1 MTTYQMRRLARH
13 VCSASVAVLAWTGT
27 ALALTA
33 TGTRLASV
41 EANDNQRP
49 AGTLENGTLTL
60 ALRAG
65 VGAWKPEGPAGPALQ
80 IEALGE
86 VSSSLTVPGPLIR
99 VVEGTVIVASI
110 RNELDTPLTVH
121 GLCARDGTPC
131 APLTV
136 APGADREVRF
146 TSGRQG
152 TYHYWATSFGA
163 PIPFREL
170 SGAFVVD
177 PPDGEPEAD
186 RIFVITEWS
195 SMSPAQV
202 REVMSADDATEAFVR
217 MNPRGGFMI
226 NGRSWPATE
235 RLTYQR
241 GETVRWRLINLSSQ
255 VHPMHLHGFY
265 FVVESV
271 GDGMRDLPVEPSR
284 RHPVVTQLMRDGG
297 TMEIAWTPEREGNWL
312 FHCHIMRHVSPS
324 HRLSGAGDH
333 ARPPDGGH
341 AHHSGVDD
349 GSSGMAGMILG
360 VTVVAP
366 AAKSEIGSGAP
377 VVSPRKLTLTMQRGP
392 SSDPERPS
400 AGFILSEGDAPP
412 ASQKLAAPGP
422 ALVLR
427 RSQPVEITLVN
438 NLPERTAMH
447 WHGIELDSY
456 YDGVHGWSGAGQQ
469 VAPMIEPGGR
479 FVVRFTPPRAG
490 TFIYHTHLHDFRQLS
505 SGLYGPLIVTEEG
518 DTFDPAT
525 DHVMVIGRRG
535 ITADIESIL
544 NDPSTTLLNGERSPR
559 FTWKAGQRHRVRL
572 INITPDDIFVVGLQ
586 SADATAAWTPV
597 AKDGAP
603 IPAGEAVP
611 RPARQTIAVGETYE
625 FEYEAPPGRRTMWLE
640 VRSTG
645 GTWQVQGQVLIR

>member
-1 MTTYQMRRLARH
+1 
-13 VCSASVAVLAWTGT
+13 
-27 ALALTA
+27 
-33 TGTRLASV
+33 
-41 EANDNQRP
+41 
-49 AGTLENGTLTL
+49 
-60 ALRAG
+60 
-65 VGAWKPEGPAGPALQ
+65 
-80 IEALGE
+80 
-86 VSSSLTVPGPLIR
+86 
-99 VVEGTVIVASI
+99 
-110 RNELDTPLTVH
+110 
-121 GLCARDGTPC
+121 
-131 APLTV
+131 
-136 APGADREVRF
+136 
-146 TSGRQG
+146 
-152 TYHYWATSFGA
+152 
-163 PIPFREL
+163 
-170 SGAFVVD
+170 
-177 PPDGEPEAD
+177 
-186 RIFVITEWS
+186 
-195 SMSPAQV
+195 
-202 REVMSADDATEAFVR
+202 
-217 MNPRGGFMI
+217 
-226 NGRSWPATE
+226 
-235 RLTYQR
+235 
-241 GETVRWRLINLSSQ
+241 
-255 VHPMHLHGFY
+255 
-265 FVVESV
+265 
-271 GDGMRDLPVEPSR
+271 
-284 RHPVVTQLMRDGG
+284 
-297 TMEIAWTPEREGNWL
+297 
-312 FHCHIMRHVSPS
+312 
-324 HRLSGAGDH
+324 
-333 ARPPDGGH
+333 
-341 AHHSGVDD
+341 
-349 GSSGMAGMILG
+349 
-360 VTVVAP
+360 
-366 AAKSEIGSGAP
+366 
-377 VVSPRKLTLTMQRGP
+377 VSPRKLTLTMQRGP

-400 AGFILSEGDAPP
+400 AGFILSEGDAPV

-427 RSQPVEITLVN
+427 RNQPVEITLVN
-438 NLPERTAMH
+438 NLHEQTAMH

-586 SADATAAWTPV
+586 SADAAAVWTPV